1 MPSALPSGD
10 PLPPDGSL
18 PPRVIDGLKGAP
30 LSLYVHVPFCRTR
43 CGYCDFNTYTASE
56 LPGMSSGDYVRGALR
71 EIELARGVL
80 GDGAP
85 SVDTVFFGGGTPTM
99 LPAATLGTLLDS
111 IRGRFGL
118 ASDAEITTEANP
130 DTVDR
135 AYFDQLREAGFTRI
149 SLGMQSVVPHVLDVL
164 ERVHTPERGLQA
176 AGWAAEAGFE
186 HISLDLIYGTPGES
200 VDDWMQSLQAVG
212 ATPVD
217 HVSAYSL
224 IVEDGTRLAMQ
235 VRRGQIPMPDDD
247 ELADKYLM
255 AEEFL
260 TSHGMV
266 NYEVSNWAASPSG
279 QCRHNLNYWRG
290 ANWWGIGPGSHSHIS
305 GMRFWNRKHPR
316 PYVAELTAG
325 RSPAQAGELLSEED
339 RRIERVMLELRL
351 AEGLDLRV
359 LTSSERA
366 RVPDIMAAG
375 LGHVTQERLILTL
388 RGRLLADGVVR
399 DLLD

>member
-1 MPSALPSGD
+1 M
-10 PLPPDGSL
+10 
-18 PPRVIDGLKGAP
+18 P
-30 LSLYVHVPFCRTR
+30 LSFYVHVPFCRTR

-56 LPGMSSGDYVRGALR
+56 LPGMSSGDYVTAACR
-71 EIELARGVL
+71 EMELAQTVL
-80 GDGAP
+80 GDAAP
-85 SVDTVFFGGGTPTM
+85 AVDTVFFGGGTPTM
-99 LPAATLGTLLDS
+99 LPAATLVSMLGV
-111 IRGRFGL
+111 IRDRFSL
-118 ASDAEITTEANP
+118 ADGAEVTTEANP

-135 AYFDQLREAGFTRI
+135 AYFEELRAAGFTRI
-149 SLGMQSVVPHVLDVL
+149 SLGMQSVVPHVLNVL

-176 AGWAAEAGFE
+176 ARWASEAGFE

-200 VDDWMQSLQAVG
+200 ADDWLASLEAVA

-224 IVEDGTRLAMQ
+224 IVEEGTRLALQ
-235 VRRGQIPMPDDD
+235 VRRGQVPMPDDD

-260 TSHGMV
+260 TAQGFA
-266 NYEVSNWAASPSG
+266 NYEVSNWASAPSG

-290 ANWWGIGPGSHSHIS
+290 TNWWGIGPGAHSHIG

-316 PYVAELTAG
+316 SYMSEIEAG
-325 RSPAQAGELLSEED
+325 RSPAQAGERLSADD

-351 AEGLDLRV
+351 EEGLDLSV
-359 LTSSERA
+359 LTRSERE
-366 RVPDIMAAG
+366 RVAAVVSSG
-375 LGHVTQERLILTL
+375 LGRVIAGRLVLTL
-388 RGRLLADGVVR
+388 QGRLLADGVVR